1 MLQAKFSLDKPQHRF
16 IQQYRDL
23 GFKDKSQMVRVALDR
38 LNAELEQQRRR
49 ESAAFYAE
57 APDHDAE
64 TREWTVGVPNLCTAQ
79 TLNRSDHDEDVEYF
93 DSLVEM
99 KASWSE
105 P

>member
-1 MLQAKFSLDKPQHRF
+1 MLQVKFSLDKPQHRF
-16 IQQYRDL
+16 IEQYKEL

-38 LNAELEQQRRR
+38 LNAELEQQRRH
-49 ESAAFYAE
+49 ESGAFYAE
-57 APDHDAE
+57 VPDHDAE
-64 TREWTVGVPNLCTAQ
+64 IREWSHGVPNPCTAQ

-93 DSLVEM
+93 DSLAEM